1 MEPLLTAITA
11 LLGAL
16 LARRTGQ
23 PPDVLE
29 SQVGAALLQLG
40 LRALEAG
47 TVADLS
53 LDALHDELARGGYG
67 TTAEAVRALADL
79 PEGRLFLPGAPPPDA
94 GLLCLGP
101 PDPALPGDTGSL
113 AAAIAL
119 RRALAVP
126 HPGWRACLLDP
137 LPAAL
142 GHLPLGQDLYERL
155 TGAVP
160 DPLAVWGLI
169 GAADLPLLLAGP
181 HAPLVAAFPSQ
192 VWLAG
197 CPPDPAQEVGLPAAA
212 LSALAALAPDE
223 ALVCQDDEA
232 WRIRVPTGD
241 WVRRLIPDPAA

>member
-1 MEPLLTAITA
+1 
-11 LLGAL
+11 
-16 LARRTGQ
+16 
-23 PPDVLE
+23 
-29 SQVGAALLQLG
+29 
-40 LRALEAG
+40 
-47 TVADLS
+47 
-53 LDALHDELARGGYG
+53 
-67 TTAEAVRALADL
+67 
-79 PEGRLFLPGAPPPDA
+79 
-94 GLLCLGP
+94 
-101 PDPALPGDTGSL
+101 
-113 AAAIAL
+113 
-119 RRALAVP
+119 VP

-160 DPLAVWGLI
+160 NPLAVWGLI
-169 GAADLPLLLAGP
+169 GGADLPLLLAGP

-232 WRIRVPTGD
+232 WPIRVPTGD
-241 WVRRLIPDPAA
+241 FVRRVIPDPAA